1 MGGAV
6 TDPAIGPDEGVRAAS
21 VGNVLSGRVEGPSVQ
36 AGSIHGGVT
45 VHVHHAESRGATPR
59 ELPARSAVFV
69 NQRVILETLSGLRR
83 SFRDDVVPVLALT
96 GPGGVGK
103 TAVAVEWLTGE
114 RHEFPDGE
122 LYADLG
128 GSSLAAPEPEKVLV
142 RFLVELGVAP
152 RRVPLELA
160 ALAAMFRSVTARRR
174 VAVLLDNPVSFTQ
187 FRHLLPGSAAST
199 VVITSRWR
207 FDWLAGLAG
216 ARIVDVEPLDAGAS
230 MELLARLVPDGRVAG
245 DASSARRLAAM
256 CDGLPLALRIV
267 GGSMAVQRSR
277 SAARVV
283 ERLADE
289 RTRLA
294 SLTARGD
301 LSVRAVFDA
310 SYEDLPVSVA
320 RLYRLLSVHPG
331 RSFTVD
337 VAAAAGGMGFEE
349 AADALDLLSS
359 ASLVREVAAE
369 RYGFHDLVRLHAAAR
384 AGEEDRPEDLAAA
397 FEWMLLWYLRRT
409 VAADLALMPGR
420 WRLNGDYDDLH
431 GREDGPDTEAAW
443 AWLEAEREN
452 LVACVLAA
460 VERGFDDLAWK
471 LCEAMWSLLF
481 RRGYHHD
488 WVTTHEQGVVAARRL
503 GDRRAEARMR
513 CQLGLAYQEI
523 NQLEDAGEQ
532 FTAAYA
538 ADVDAGHLRG
548 QATARELLGLLEHRR
563 ARYDAAIE
571 LFTSAL
577 SLNGDPRAAG
587 ILWRHLGAA
596 QLGAGRIDG
605 AFQSLDRA
613 RASLAEL
620 EPPDRY
626 NETRTET
633 IRAKVLLRQ
642 GRPDAALATLTEA
655 LVLMRAERAR
665 VQEADIHADLAEVHL
680 ALGERVEAALAARR
694 ALALYEELDTWPD
707 QEIHARLEAIAVDTA
722 DGSG

>member
-1 MGGAV
+1 M
-6 TDPAIGPDEGVRAAS
+6 TDPVVGPGEGVRAAS

-45 VHVHHAESRGATPR
+45 VHVHHAESSSGAPR

-69 NQRVILETLSGLRR
+69 NQRVILEALSRLWR
-83 SFRDDVVPVLALT
+83 SFPDGVAPVLALT

-103 TAVAVEWLTGE
+103 TAVAVEWLTGA
-114 RHEFPDGE
+114 RPEFPDGE

-128 GSSLAAPEPEKVLV
+128 GPRLAATERLETVLV
-142 RFLVELGVAP
+142 RFLVELGVSP

-174 VAVLLDNPVSFTQ
+174 VAVLLDNPVSFAQ
-187 FRHLLPGSAAST
+187 LRHLLPGSAAST

-207 FDWLAGLAG
+207 FDWLAGQAG
-216 ARIVDVEPLDAGAS
+216 ARIVDVGPLDAAAS
-230 MELLARLVPDGRVAG
+230 IELLARLVPDERMAG
-245 DASSARRLAAM
+245 DTSSARQLAAM

-267 GGSMAVQRSR
+267 GGSLAVRPSR
-277 SAARVV
+277 SVARVAQ
-283 ERLADE
+283 RLADE

-310 SYEDLPVSVA
+310 SYEDLPASVA
-320 RLYRLLSVHPG
+320 RLYRLVSAHPG
-331 RSFTVD
+331 RSFTAD
-337 VAAAAGGMGFEE
+337 AAAAAGMLGLEE
-349 AADALDLLSS
+349 AADALDLLTS

-369 RYGFHDLVRLHAAAR
+369 RYGFHDLVRLHAVTR
-384 AGEEDRPEDLAAA
+384 AEEEEHPEDLSAAL
-397 FEWMLLWYLRRT
+397 ERMLLWYLRGA
-409 VAADLALMPGR
+409 VVADLALMPGR
-420 WRLNGDYDDLH
+420 WRLNGDYDDQ
-431 GREDGPDTEAAW
+431 RARQDGPDTEAAW
-443 AWLEAEREN
+443 AWLETEREN
-452 LVACVLAA
+452 LVASVLAA
-460 VERGFDDLAWK
+460 VERGFDELAWK

-488 WVTTHEQGVVAARRL
+488 WVTAHEQGVVATARL

-523 NQLEDAGEQ
+523 NRLEDAGEQ
-532 FTAAYA
+532 FAAAYA
-538 ADVDAGHLRG
+538 ADVEAGHLRG

-596 QLGAGRIDG
+596 QLGAGRIDA
-605 AFQSLDRA
+605 AFRSLDRA

-633 IRAKVLLRQ
+633 IRAKVYLRQ
-642 GRPDAALATLTEA
+642 GRPEAALASLMEA
-655 LVLMRAERAR
+655 LGLMRAERAR
-665 VQEADIHADLAEVHL
+665 VQEADIQVDLAEVHL
-680 ALGERVEAALAARR
+680 ALGAGAEAALAARR
-694 ALALYEELDTWPD
+694 ALALYEELDTWPE
-707 QEIHARLEAIAVDTA
+707 QEIRARLETIAVDAA